1 MAPSRRRAPQIHAK
15 LRETG
20 FFSELGIVLNQ
31 ATPYAKAAAQ
41 FPLTAQSF
49 VTPDIPASD
58 AATVYQDLAN
68 HLPPLLVPLASDP
81 KQATVARI
89 VQASTDLS
97 FLFAGQADAPNKR
110 NQVLSILLATSA
122 TSTSPSSHSR
132 W

>member
-1 MAPSRRRAPQIHAK
+1 MP
-15 LRETG
+15 T
-20 FFSELGIVLNQ
+20 
-31 ATPYAKAAAQ
+31 AAQ

-97 FLFAGQADAPNKR
+97 FLFAGQADAPN
-110 NQVLSILLATSA
+110 SATRCSASCWPPSA